1 MLGDGSA
8 VSVSLGAASVR
19 REEGEGESAVAGSV
33 SSWPTRWRFAIWARR
48 RRCSLRARQRR
59 KPQSPLLRRNASVK
73 SRRAQICIPCMGH
86 LLALY
91 TIAIEP
97 IAAPA
102 DEDEYA
108 IEHQECAYCAR
119 RRIARVGCGRCGW
132 GTWSRSRR
140 GDRQRPGAF
149 HEHKRLCSS
158 RV

>member
-8 VSVSLGAASVR
+8 VSVSSGAASVR

-33 SSWPTRWRFAIWARR
+33 PSWPPRWSSAISARR

-73 SRRAQICIPCMGH
+73 SRRAQICVPCLGH

-97 IAAPA
+97 IATHT
-102 DEDEYA
+102 DEDEYT
-108 IEHQECAYCAR
+108 IEHQE
-119 RRIARVGCGRCGW
+119 
-132 GTWSRSRR
+132 
-140 GDRQRPGAF
+140 
-149 HEHKRLCSS
+149 
-158 RV
+158 